1 MIKTSHKFNLS
12 HLTQK
17 EDEAVG
23 GPIQDSE
30 ALLLYA
36 LIKVTLARRV
46 VEVGGLNGYSA
57 KNFLQAVGQ
66 EGAVFTIDI
75 KPVAKIAPN
84 HFIIKG
90 AAGLVGP
97 QEFGKEPVDL
107 VFFDCHNFLQQLK
120 LLEKMEGAGL
130 VDENTIL
137 ALHDTNPHPRK
148 TCKHAYENTK
158 GEWIHQTAER
168 EMVNAL
174 QRKGWQALCLHTL
187 PRRHSKEMPFRHGL
201 TLMKRFSALVNEP
214 KKPQ

>member
-1 MIKTSHKFNLS
+1 MIKTNHKFDLS

-17 EDEAVG
+17 ENEAVG

-66 EGAVFTIDI
+66 EGTVFTIDI
-75 KPVAKIAPN
+75 RPVAKIAPN

-90 AAGLVGP
+90 AAGLIDP
-97 QEFGKEPVDL
+97 NEFGTEPVDL
-107 VFFDCHNFLQQLK
+107 VFFDCHAFPQQLK

-137 ALHDTNPHPRK
+137 AMHDTNPHPNK

-158 GEWIHQTAER
+158 GEWIHQKAER
-168 EMVNAL
+168 DMVNTL
-174 QRKGWQALCLHTL
+174 QKKGWQALCLHTL
-187 PRRHSKEMPFRHGL
+187 PGRHSKKLPFRHGL
-201 TLMKRFSALVNEP
+201 TLMKKFSTLVNEP
-214 KKPQ
+214 KPAQ